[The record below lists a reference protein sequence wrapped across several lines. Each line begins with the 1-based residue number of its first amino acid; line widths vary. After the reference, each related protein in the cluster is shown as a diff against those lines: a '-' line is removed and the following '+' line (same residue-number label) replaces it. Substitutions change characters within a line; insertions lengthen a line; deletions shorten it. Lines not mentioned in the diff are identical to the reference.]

1 MSRAMIIFSLI
12 AGWMAVAAA
21 MLWGVLRIARRHQH
35 HEPQVRQQVKPKAA
49 VTLRRTSTPQHI

>member
-1 MSRAMIIFSLI
+1 MSLAMTIFSLI

-35 HEPQVRQQVKPKAA
+35 HEPQVRQPAKPKTA
-49 VTLRRTSTPQHI
+49 VALRRTTTPQHI

>member
-1 MSRAMIIFSLI
+1 MSLAMIIFSLI

-35 HEPQVRQQVKPKAA
+35 QEPQARQHVKPKAA